1 MPTLVSG
8 RSKNHDFT
16 TPLFVWPHRCPPL
29 LGLLVLSG
37 TAQAQQIGSTTVA
50 QNTVS
55 RLTGAQRNALA
66 VGESVSRDEAVQ
78 TGADSLAKI
87 VFLDQTNLSIGP
99 NARVSLD

>member
-1 MPTLVSG
+1 M
-8 RSKNHDFT
+8 
-16 TPLFVWPHRCPPL
+16 PPL

-87 VFLDQTNLSIGP
+87 VFLDQTNLSIVP